1 MLKNLLLILA
11 VCTDSFAASVGL
23 GSAGIKIPIKSALI
37 ISISG
42 TLFLTFSVCFADIIE
57 MIIPNEVCKNMS
69 FILLITLGLFN
80 LLQNVIKKFVNKRNN
95 QNNNNPVNIYFN
107 ETAADADNSKTI
119 SVKEAL
125 MLSVALSADSLITG
139 ISAGFT
145 GYNIPLLT
153 IMTFAIG
160 FAAIGFGGFI
170 GHKICSI
177 KKLNLGWLS
186 GVILILLAFL
196 K

>member
-23 GSAGIKIPIKSALI
+23 GSAGIKIPVKSALI
-37 ISISG
+37 ISITG
-42 TLFLTFSVCFADIIE
+42 TLFLTLSVCFADIIE
-57 MIIPNEVCKNMS
+57 TIIPNEICKMLS
-69 FILLITLGLFN
+69 FILLIALGLFN
-80 LLQNVIKKFVNKRNN
+80 LFRNVFKTALDKKKNK
-95 QNNNNPVNIYFN
+95 NNNNPVNIYFN
-107 ETAADADNSKTI
+107 ETAADADNSKII

-125 MLSVALSADSLITG
+125 VLSVALSADSLVTG

-160 FAAIGFGGFI
+160 FTAIQTGSFI
-170 GHKICSI
+170 GRKISTV
-177 KKLNLGWLS
+177 KKLNLSWLC

-196 K
+196 R